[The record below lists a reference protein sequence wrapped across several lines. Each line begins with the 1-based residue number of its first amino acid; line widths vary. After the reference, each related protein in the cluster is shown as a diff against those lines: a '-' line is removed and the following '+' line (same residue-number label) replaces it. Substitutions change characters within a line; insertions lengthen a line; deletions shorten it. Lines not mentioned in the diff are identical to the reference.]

1 MYARA
6 EENAPKNMT
15 DAHVC
20 HVNVSITEKSH
31 PMAYVKGVQTMSEKS
46 ISQNIAKHDGRSD
59 FKTLRD
65 SMRNTAQFMTE
76 RNIMKSPMLPKLPDA
91 LSFIVPNAITK
102 DTPIAESI
110 SPQMPRRDILSFKK
124 ILPNMATKAGAAI
137 IIQLALPAPAV
148 LIA

>member
-59 FKTLRD
+59 FKTLRE
-65 SMRNTAQFMTE
+65 SIRNTAQFMTE
-76 RNIMKSPMLPKLPDA
+76 RNIMRSPMLPKFPDT
-91 LSFIVPNAITK
+91 LSFIVPNAMTT
-102 DTPIAESI
+102 DTPAADNM
-110 SPQMPRRDILSFKK
+110 SPAAPVRDILSFRK

-137 IIQLALPAPAV
+137 IIQLAFPAPAV